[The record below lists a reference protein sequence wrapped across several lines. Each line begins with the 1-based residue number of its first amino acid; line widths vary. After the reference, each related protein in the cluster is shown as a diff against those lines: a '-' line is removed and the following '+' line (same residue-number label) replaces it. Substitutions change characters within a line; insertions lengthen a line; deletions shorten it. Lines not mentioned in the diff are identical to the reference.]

1 MVFLC
6 LYERRKNEIWF
17 KVLMNQKL
25 IEGYSIID
33 WINDKTENRVLIQGR
48 AEFIT
53 NIDVILYTMK

>member
-1 MVFLC
+1 MGFLC